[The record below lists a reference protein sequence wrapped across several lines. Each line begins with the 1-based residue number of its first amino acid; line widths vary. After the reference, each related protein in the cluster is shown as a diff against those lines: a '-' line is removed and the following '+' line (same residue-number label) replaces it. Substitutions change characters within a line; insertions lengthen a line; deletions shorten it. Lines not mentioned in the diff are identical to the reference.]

1 MERRGDERFKLRFET
16 RVTVLDDQRRSALG
30 QVSDISN
37 SGISVDLPFR
47 LEAGDM
53 VELELADSTLYGSVV
68 YSNPNDS
75 SFRTGIEAS
84 RVLLGSTSLSSI
96 LQRIL
101 LEALP
106 EISGLELSEAPFG

>member
-16 RVTVLDDQRRSALG
+16 RVTVLDDQRRSACG
-30 QVSDISN
+30 
-37 SGISVDLPFR
+37 SGFGYIQLRHQRDSPFR

-53 VELELADSTLYGSVV
+53 VELELADSTLYGNVV

-106 EISGLELSEAPFG
+106 EDRDWSFPTGSFG